1 MTGFTFSGVC
11 PSLGFLDDAVSLV
24 HVGVVSD
31 WEVVL
36 GDFLL
41 PDATAAQL
49 VCSVGLGTL
58 TDA

>member
-11 PSLGFLDDAVSLV
+11 PSLGFLDDTVSLV

-41 PDATAAQL
+41 PDATAA
-49 VCSVGLGTL
+49 
-58 TDA
+58 